1 MCPLLGVGIVTLFH
15 LPARMRWRPR
25 RPRICRHVE
34 GADGHGEQ
42 RETANPGTE
51 NCMRSKQLWSPDE
64 YETTMGNRPR
74 VVYIR
79 YWTDDDI
86 RRLVKLAEAQATTKQ
101 IALELDRS
109 ALAVR
114 LKASRMGLAL
124 TAHEVRRS
132 ARRHA
137 KRKGKA
143 AEAEL
148 RNLRQ
153 RPRIAI
159 TVDFDL
165 SSLTRHERRQL
176 AERLRLMELE
186 EAGEDEQS
194 VRSDGAGAPIAP
206 RRRKLRIPR
215 EYDPSSATSARHA
228 EAKARRK
235 ANRESLGWTVSR
247 VPVDDLELLLADE
260 RGDERRSREG
270 KRSRRGGRWLGVEEA
285 EAEMGYALQPEVDGE
300 EEGEEG

>member
-1 MCPLLGVGIVTLFH
+1 
-15 LPARMRWRPR
+15 
-25 RPRICRHVE
+25 
-34 GADGHGEQ
+34 
-42 RETANPGTE
+42 
-51 NCMRSKQLWSPDE
+51 MRSKQLWSPDE
-64 YETTMGNRPR
+64 YETSMGNRPR

-86 RRLVKLAEAQATTKQ
+86 WRLVKLAEAQATTKQ

-109 ALAVR
+109 PLAVR

-143 AEAEL
+143 AEVEL

-153 RPRIAI
+153 RPRIAM

-176 AERLRLMELE
+176 AERLRLMEME
-186 EAGEDEQS
+186 EAGEGE
-194 VRSDGAGAPIAP
+194 AGARSNESPTAP
-206 RRRKLRIPR
+206 KRRKLRIPR

-235 ANRESLGWTVSR
+235 ANRESLGWTVGR
-247 VPVDDLELLLADE
+247 ARVDDLELLLADE
-260 RGDERRSREG
+260 RGEEGRSREG
-270 KRSRRGGRWLGVEEA
+270 KRSRRGGRWVGVEEA

-300 EEGEEG
+300 EEGED